1 MGDKKA
7 IRFLTRALLEQ
18 YREDIARTSRTEVE
32 ALRRDS
38 NLHSVWLREELSIA
52 LARPQAF
59 ARKNGGHA
67 SFLTEILRLPDGIA
81 VPA

>member
-18 YREDIARTSRTEVE
+18 YREDIAETFRTEVE

-38 NLHSVWLREELSIA
+38 NLHSVWLREELA
-52 LARPQAF
+52 V
-59 ARKNGGHA
+59 
-67 SFLTEILRLPDGIA
+67 A